1 MGGGLHTEWDSKE
14 EGGVLLA
21 GEHYES
27 EGAFSAIFLLF
38 EYIFST
44 ILHGV
49 SV

>member
-1 MGGGLHTEWDSKE
+1 VGGGLHTEWKSKE

-21 GEHYES
+21 GEHYEC

-38 EYIFST
+38 KYIFST
-44 ILHGV
+44 TLHGV